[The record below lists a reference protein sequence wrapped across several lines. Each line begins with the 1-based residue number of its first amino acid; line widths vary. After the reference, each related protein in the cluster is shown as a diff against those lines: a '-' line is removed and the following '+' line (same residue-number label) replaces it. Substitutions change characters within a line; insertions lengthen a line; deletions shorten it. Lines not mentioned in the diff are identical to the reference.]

1 MSLKHPPYLKPGDK
15 VAIIS
20 PARAIT
26 FDEVHPAIRLFQQWG
41 LEVILGIHVFARHH
55 QFAGTDDQRLADF
68 QQMLEDESVRAI
80 VCSRG
85 GYGSIRIADQVDW
98 RPFIR
103 NPKWIVGYSDITVFH
118 AHIHRHLG
126 IQSLHA
132 IMPYNIKSTDF
143 ESSSVETLRQALFGE
158 KYFYNKPVTFGD
170 RAGLSE
176 GLLTGGNL
184 SILYSL
190 MGTSSEPVTD
200 GKILFLEDVDEY
212 LYHVDRMMMTL
223 KRAGKLKN
231 LKGLIVGS
239 MKEMKDNAVP
249 FGMNAREIISRVVRE
264 YNYPVCF
271 DFPAGHDTPNLALCF
286 GRNVRFIVDDEVSL
300 AYGGTQ

>member
-15 VAIIS
+15 VAIVS

-26 FDEVHPAIRLFQQWG
+26 FEEVHPAIRLFQQWG

-85 GYGSIRIADQVDW
+85 GYGSVRIADQVDW

-103 NPKWIVGYSDITVFH
+103 NPKWIIGYSDITVFH

-158 KYFYNKPVTFGD
+158 KYFFNKPVTFGD
-170 RAGLSE
+170 RSGLSE

-184 SILYSL
+184 SILFSL
-190 MGTSSEPVTD
+190 MGTASEPVTD

-264 YNYPVCF
+264 YTYPVCF
-271 DFPAGHDTPNLALCF
+271 DFPAGHDTPNLALYF
-286 GRNVRFIVDDEVSL
+286 GRNARFIVDDEVSL